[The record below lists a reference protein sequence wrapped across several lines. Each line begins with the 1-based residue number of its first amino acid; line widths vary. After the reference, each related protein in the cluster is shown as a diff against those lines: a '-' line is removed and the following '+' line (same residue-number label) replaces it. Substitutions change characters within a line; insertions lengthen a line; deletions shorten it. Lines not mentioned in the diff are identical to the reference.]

1 MTKRLVPAAA
11 ALAAAL
17 LAGCPLPQPLPDYP
31 AGTITPP
38 RILSATTTRAAESII
53 PVPAGCA
60 VEPSYDLD
68 ARIFYGER
76 ITLAARWFVDYRS
89 DLQSRTRPEIT
100 DDEVLPDSDPLIL
113 TRSVPRFTFRP
124 YQHPV
129 PSEIGGGSDWKAPGI
144 VHVVELVVSN
154 GFDPSP
160 TAPEPNRTP
169 AVTEDGGRFEI
180 QTYRWTFVN
189 VAGLPCPP
197 PP

>member
-1 MTKRLVPAAA
+1 MTKHLVPAAA
-11 ALAAAL
+11 ALAAVL

-38 RILSATTTRAAESII
+38 RILSATTTLPAESII

-60 VEPSYDLD
+60 VAPTYDLD

-76 ITLAARWFVDYRS
+76 ITLAARWFVDYS
-89 DLQSRTRPEIT
+89 KSVQSRTLPQNT
-100 DDEVLPDSDPLIL
+100 NDEVLPDPDPLTL
-113 TRSVPRFTFRP
+113 TRDVPRFTFRP
-124 YQHPV
+124 YEHP
-129 PSEIGGGSDWKAPGI
+129 PPPEIGAGSDWTAPGI

-160 TAPEPNRTP
+160 LAPEPNRTP
-169 AVTEDGGRFEI
+169 AVTGDGGRFEI

-189 VAGLPCPP
+189 VAGLNCP
-197 PP
+197 